1 MGGRRRLRGKIQSM
15 ATLTQADNPFNPGIG
30 TMPPVLAGRDEEIGV
45 IARTLARIT
54 GPRERDGGRLRNGPR
69 TPIKLVGSRGT
80 GKETLLAYA
89 TQEAERRQALVIRC
103 SFLKA
108 SDSLTSFIDKMM
120 EEFEIKAHP
129 YSTRNTY
136 RQMLKGLL
144 VKKPVLLLF
153 DEAVHYD
160 RDLLAYVLRENQI
173 LLGKGWPL
181 AMILAG
187 TPALDYYL
195 CGVEAKFI
203 YRAHQIY
210 IHQLSDEAVRDALGK
225 PFIERGC
232 QIADDAL
239 ELMAGWTDNY
249 PYLVQLAGQAV
260 WDAMVDAKRTDVD
273 RELVQAAESAMQ
285 KKRNDYYGSLYADL
299 DKAELL
305 GYANHTVG
313 IIEKAKQPLVVEQL
327 RRRLEQAAGID
338 NKSSRAACE
347 QMQDLN
353 LLWIAENDDVGP
365 AIPSFFSYLKAR
377 YAQGQN

>member
-1 MGGRRRLRGKIQSM
+1 
-15 ATLTQADNPFNPGIG
+15 
-30 TMPPVLAGRDEEIGV
+30 MPPVLAGRDEEIGV
-45 IARTLARIT
+45 IAKTIARIT
-54 GPRERDGGRLRNGPR
+54 GPREREGDVLQDSPLA
-69 TPIKLVGSRGT
+69 PIKLVGSCGA

-103 SFLKA
+103 SFLKDP
-108 SDSLTSFIDKMM
+108 DSFASFIDKMM

-136 RQMLKGLL
+136 YRMMKGLL
-144 VKKPVLLLF
+144 AKKPVLLLF
-153 DEAVHYD
+153 DEAVDYD
-160 RDLLAYVLRENQI
+160 KDMLAHVLCENEEF
-173 LLGKGWPL
+173 LSDDWPL

-187 TPALDYYL
+187 TSALDYYL
-195 CGVEAKFI
+195 CDVKAKFI
-203 YRAHQIY
+203 YRARQIY
-210 IHQLSDEAVRDALGK
+210 IHQLSDEAVRQALGK
-225 PFIERGC
+225 PFIDRGC
-232 QIADDAL
+232 QVTDDAL
-239 ELMAGWTDNY
+239 ELMAGWTDNH
-249 PYLVQLAGQAV
+249 PYLIQLAGQAV
-260 WDAMVDAKRTDVD
+260 WDAMIEGKRTDVD
-273 RELVQAAESAMQ
+273 SELVQAAELAMQ
-285 KKRNDYYGSLYADL
+285 KKRDDYYGSLYADL

-313 IIEKAKQPLVVEQL
+313 IIEKAKQPLVVEQV

-353 LLWIAENDDVGP
+353 LLWIAENDYVGP